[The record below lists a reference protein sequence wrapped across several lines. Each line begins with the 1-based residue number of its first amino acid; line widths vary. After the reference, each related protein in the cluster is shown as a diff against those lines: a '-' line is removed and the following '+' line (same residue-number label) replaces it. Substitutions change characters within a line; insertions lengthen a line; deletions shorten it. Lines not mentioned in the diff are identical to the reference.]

1 MPDFTKKE
9 GEEVEVVC
17 RYSGEDTLLLSF
29 VYGSEEYS
37 SSDDERRLVSTNDIA
52 ADHDEMM
59 KKRKRTPELSGSLNV
74 MQNVQIEDD
83 VVKACQNHRL
93 NLRNSPPFILDIL
106 PDTYTQ
112 LVFIFTQNH
121 VILRDNYYIQV
132 FLENMQQKCKQVL
145 KLFKTNSIFEEQSQE
160 RRTLT
165 KLSLIFSHM
174 LFELKAEFPDGTF
187 IGDRFRITKRE
198 AEEFWHNNF
207 HNRTCV
213 PWNEFVVAIEKT
225 QPSSKLQL
233 SALKNTV
240 DLTGNDHVS
249 NFEFDV
255 FTRLFYPWKTLL
267 RNWQLLTAAHPGYVA
282 FLTYDEVKKKL
293 EKLVDKPGSYVF
305 RLSCTRPGQWAI
317 GYVAPDGKIFQ
328 TIPQNKSLIQAL
340 HEGGKEGFYLYPNG
354 NPKDID
360 LSTIIEAP
368 PADRVKVTSQQYDLY
383 CEMGTTFEL
392 CKICDDND
400 KNVKIGPCGHLLCTP
415 CLTSWQGKSFRNFF
429 FATMFGGDDFF
440 GSQRSP
446 AHPTSILRDGPYDE
460 FMMDP
465 FAMLGG
471 LEMLEA
477 TSHTVAAT
485 TNNSQLMGLPIGPP
499 PLFLSGHLPL
509 LLKQGI
515 WYAQFDAL

>member
-1 MPDFTKKE
+1 MFAYIHRFCSAVVAGSAIPSLSVYFITHNHFLLVM
-9 GEEVEVVC
+9 EVFK
-17 RYSGEDTLLLSF
+17 D
-29 VYGSEEYS
+29 
-37 SSDDERRLVSTNDIA
+37 RRMLCKTFKL
-52 ADHDEMM
+52 M
-59 KKRKRTPELSGSLNV
+59 
-74 MQNVQIEDD
+74 DD

-93 NLRNSPPFILDIL
+93 NLKNSPPFILDIL

-198 AEEFWHNNF
+198 AEEFW
-207 HNRTCV
+207 TCV

-225 QPSSKLQL
+225 QPNSKLRL

-368 PADRVKVTSQQYDLY
+368 PADRVKVTSEQYDLY

-400 KNVKIGPCGHLLCTP
+400 KNVKIEPCGHLLCTP
-415 CLTSWQGKSFRNFF
+415 CLTSWQESEGGNTCPFCRYEIKGTNKVIIDRYKPSPRDKQKDVVKPRKQSNVG
-429 FATMFGGDDFF
+429 FGLPIKIYLLQQVVLQTASG
-440 GSQRSP
+440 
-446 AHPTSILRDGPYDE
+446 T
-460 FMMDP
+460 
-465 FAMLGG
+465 
-471 LEMLEA
+471 
-477 TSHTVAAT
+477 
-485 TNNSQLMGLPIGPP
+485 LMGLPIGPP
-499 PLFLSGHLPL
+499 PPLPPRPF
-509 LLKQGI
+509 GI
-515 WYAQFDAL
+515 LAQANYLVNFYQNLCG

>member
-1 MPDFTKKE
+1 MSTLASLLGRLQGMMQSSGVRYIHNSESFTPATSSLPLSNHD
-9 GEEVEVVC
+9 
-17 RYSGEDTLLLSF
+17 RRTLCKTFKL
-29 VYGSEEYS
+29 
-37 SSDDERRLVSTNDIA
+37 
-52 ADHDEMM
+52 M
-59 KKRKRTPELSGSLNV
+59 
-74 MQNVQIEDD
+74 DD

-93 NLRNSPPFILDIL
+93 NLKNSPPFILDIL

-112 LVFIFTQNH
+112 LVYIFTQNH
-121 VILRDNYYIQV
+121 VILRDNYYIQI

-145 KLFKTNSIFEEQSQE
+145 KLFKTNAIFEEQSQE

-187 IGDRFRITKRE
+187 IGDKFRITKRE
-198 AEEFWHNNF
+198 AEDFWNSNF
-207 HNRTCV
+207 HGRTLV
-213 PWNEFVVAIEKT
+213 PWGEFVVAIEKS
-225 QPSSKLQL
+225 QPNSKLKL

-267 RNWQLLTAAHPGYVA
+267 RNWQLLTTAHPGYVA

-360 LSTIIEAP
+360 LSTVIEVP
-368 PADRVKVTSQQYDLY
+368 PADRVKVTSEQYDLY

-400 KNVKIGPCGHLLCTP
+400 KNVKIEPCGHLLCTP
-415 CLTSWQGKSFRNFF
+415 CLTSWQESEGGNTCPFCRYEIKGTNKVIIDRYKPSRRERQKDSLKPRKQVNTTCD
-429 FATMFGGDDFF
+429 ANLTTM
-440 GSQRSP
+440 SSP
-446 AHPTSILRDGPYDE
+446 
-460 FMMDP
+460 
-465 FAMLGG
+465 
-471 LEMLEA
+471 
-477 TSHTVAAT
+477 
-485 TNNSQLMGLPIGPP
+485 LMGLPIGPP
-499 PLFLSGHLPL
+499 PPLPPRPSST
-509 LLKQGI
+509 QAPER
-515 WYAQFDAL
+515 YSRSRDPSYVNVPALAPQSAVTPVDYVNSSALRDFI

>member
-1 MPDFTKKE
+1 MSTLASLLGRLQGMMQSSGVRYIHNSESFTPATSSLPLSNHD
-9 GEEVEVVC
+9 
-17 RYSGEDTLLLSF
+17 RRTLCKTFKL
-29 VYGSEEYS
+29 
-37 SSDDERRLVSTNDIA
+37 
-52 ADHDEMM
+52 M
-59 KKRKRTPELSGSLNV
+59 
-74 MQNVQIEDD
+74 DD

-93 NLRNSPPFILDIL
+93 NLKNSPPFILDIL

-112 LVFIFTQNH
+112 LVYIFTQNH
-121 VILRDNYYIQV
+121 VILRDNYYIQI

-145 KLFKTNSIFEEQSQE
+145 KLFKTNAIFEEQSQE

-187 IGDRFRITKRE
+187 IGDKFRITKRE
-198 AEEFWHNNF
+198 AEDFWNSNF
-207 HNRTCV
+207 HGRTLV
-213 PWNEFVVAIEKT
+213 PWGEFVVAIEKS
-225 QPSSKLQL
+225 QPNSKLKL

-267 RNWQLLTAAHPGYVA
+267 RNWQLLTTAHPGYVA

-360 LSTIIEAP
+360 LSTVIEVPPADRVKALHEGGKEGFYLYPNGNPKDIDLSTVIEVP
-368 PADRVKVTSQQYDLY
+368 PADRVKVTSEQYDLY

-400 KNVKIGPCGHLLCTP
+400 KNVKIEPCGHLLCTP
-415 CLTSWQGKSFRNFF
+415 CLTSWQVSEVFQMSYGICHSLPSNITRESVESSNVKLV
-429 FATMFGGDDFF
+429 FGN
-440 GSQRSP
+440 RSNESLP
-446 AHPTSILRDGPYDE
+446 DVTVVSIKNC
-460 FMMDP
+460 F
-465 FAMLGG
+465 
-471 LEMLEA
+471 
-477 TSHTVAAT
+477 
-485 TNNSQLMGLPIGPP
+485 
-499 PLFLSGHLPL
+499 
-509 LLKQGI
+509 
-515 WYAQFDAL
+515 